1 MNIKTANELRSLF
14 LKFFESKG
22 HKVIPSASVIPE
34 NDPTV
39 LFTTAGMH
47 PLVPY
52 LMGEKHPMGTR
63 LTDVQKCIRTGDI
76 DDVGDASHLTFFE
89 MLGNWSLGDYFKE
102 QMIPWSWEF
111 LTSPDWLGLDP
122 DRLAFTVFAGDE
134 DAPRDEEAA
143 NLWRAQ
149 GVKDDHLFYLPK
161 KHNWWGPAGITGPCG
176 PDTEMFIITDRPPC
190 GPDCSPA
197 CSCGRY
203 LEIWNDVFMQ
213 YEKQADGTFVPL
225 KQKNV
230 DTGMGLERT
239 FCVLMGAKTVYETE
253 IFARIIGKIEE
264 LSGKKYGSDEETTR
278 SIRIISDHM
287 RTATFIIG
295 DDRGVTPSNVDQG
308 YVLRRLIRRAVR
320 HGMKLGMAEGFTG
333 EIAKVIIDQY
343 KEVYPELERH
353 ADFILEQLHLE
364 EDRFQ
369 RTLKKGMAEFE
380 KVYNNISKLVSGLDA
395 MRSALNSAFTPD
407 VIERLQK
414 MEETA
419 NNVGSTFR
427 PTPEM
432 QQAIEEFRKFGEAVE
447 TIKGFT
453 DKVDSFVKENA
464 RIDGR
469 SAFKL
474 YDTYGFPLEI
484 TREMAAEK
492 GIDVDFDGF
501 HERFKKHQETSHAGA
516 EQRFKGGLADNSE
529 ATARLHTATH
539 LLHAALRK
547 VLGPEVAQKGSN
559 ITAERLRFDFS
570 FGRKMTAEEKAE
582 VERLV
587 NEAIQADV
595 PVTCEEMTVAEAKA
609 QGAIGLFESKY
620 GERVKVYTM
629 GEFSKEICGGP
640 HANRTG
646 ELKSFKIKKEEASSA
661 GVRRIKA
668 VIGQE

>member
-1 MNIKTANELRSLF
+1 MNIKSANELRSLF
-14 LKFFESKG
+14 LRFFEEKG
-22 HKVIPSASVIPE
+22 HARIPSASVIPE

-76 DDVGDASHLTFFE
+76 DDVGDPSHLTFFE
-89 MLGNWSLGDYFKE
+89 MLGNWSLGDYFKKE
-102 QMIPWSWEF
+102 MIPWSWEF
-111 LTSPDWLGLDP
+111 LTSKDWLGLDP
-122 DRLAFTVFAGDE
+122 DKLAFTVFEGDK
-134 DAPRDEEAA
+134 DCPRDEEAA
-143 NLWRAQ
+143 NLWREQ

-176 PDTEMFIITDRPPC
+176 PDTEMFIIRDQPPC

-213 YEKQADGTFVPL
+213 YEKQADGTFIPL

-239 FCVLMGAKTVYETE
+239 YCVLMGASTVYETE
-253 IFARIIGKIEE
+253 IFAGIIGKIEE
-264 LSGKKYGSDEETTR
+264 LSGRKYGESEEVTR
-278 SIRIISDHM
+278 AIRIISDHM

-320 HGMKLGMAEGFTG
+320 HGMKLGMEAGFTC

-343 KEVYPELERH
+343 KDVYPELERNGAH
-353 ADFILEQLHLE
+353 VLEQLKLE
-364 EDRFQ
+364 EERFQ
-369 RTLKKGMAEFE
+369 RTLKKGQAEFE
-380 KVYNNISKLVSGLDA
+380 KVFGNLQRKKD
-395 MRSALNSAFTPD
+395 AFTALKANKADPD
-407 VIERLQK
+407 AVAAALRVLPPSPENKPVIEQVKDGSISDATIDGLLASCQK
-414 MEETA
+414 L
-419 NNVGSTFR
+419 
-427 PTPEM
+427 
-432 QQAIEEFRKFGEAVE
+432 
-447 TIKGFT
+447 
-453 DKVDSFVKENA
+453 
-464 RIDGR
+464 DGR

-474 YDTYGFPLEI
+474 YDTYGFPVEI
-484 TREMAAEK
+484 TCEMAAEK
-492 GIDVDFDGF
+492 GIEVDVDGF
-501 HERFKKHQETSHAGA
+501 NERFKKHQEASHAGA
-516 EQRFKGGLADNSE
+516 EQRFKGGLQDHSE
-529 ATARLHTATH
+529 QTTKLHTATH

-559 ITAERLRFDFS
+559 ITPERLRFDFS
-570 FGRKMTAEEKAE
+570 FGRKMTDEEKQE

-587 NEAIQADV
+587 NEYIQAAA
-595 PVTCEEMTVAEAKA
+595 PITCEEMTVAEAKA

-629 GEFSKEICGGP
+629 GPFSKEICGGP
-640 HANRTG
+640 HASNTG
-646 ELKSFKIKKEEASSA
+646 DLKSFKIKKEEASSA

-668 VIGQE
+668 VIGE